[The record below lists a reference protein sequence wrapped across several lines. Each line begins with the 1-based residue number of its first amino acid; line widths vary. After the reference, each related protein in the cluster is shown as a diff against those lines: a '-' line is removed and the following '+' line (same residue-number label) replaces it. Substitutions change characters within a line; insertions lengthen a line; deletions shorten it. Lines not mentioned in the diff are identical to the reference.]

1 MSLRIHTVD
10 ENGGFNFGE
19 QWKNSPKLTPS
30 KIIHYTVCDVY
41 MLVIII
47 AASSHTTTALI
58 RRFPGFTVAYG
69 GGKIAEMKF
78 QPSKI
83 CQQFM
88 NKQFDE
94 VKTV

>member
-1 MSLRIHTVD
+1 MKMADLILAK
-10 ENGGFNFGE
+10 GE
-19 QWKNSPKLTPS
+19 KIAKFAKITSS
-30 KIIHYTVCDVY
+30 KITHYTVCDVY

-47 AASSHTTTALI
+47 VASSHTTTALI
-58 RRFPGFTVAYG
+58 RRFSGFTVAYG
-69 GGKIAEMKF
+69 GGKRAEMKF